1 MQKTSFNDFEFIRT
15 LGKGAFS
22 TVYLVKR
29 KLDQKFYALK
39 SITMGKLKENEQQNS
54 INEIRILSSIS
65 HPNIIGFKESF
76 FNEKNKTLNI
86 VMEYCDDGDLETKIK
101 IMKRNRQKFEEILI
115 WNYFIQ
121 IIHGLKALHDKKI
134 LHRDLKSANI
144 FLTKEKNQCKIGDLN
159 ASKVLKEKFLQN
171 SQIGTPTYSSPE
183 VWQNKPY
190 SYKSDL
196 WSVGCI
202 IYEMCCL
209 RPPFKGKNYDEL
221 CENICNGKIE
231 KISNRYSEELWEII
245 KMMLEIDV
253 DKRVDCDMI
262 LNHKFIKEQIK
273 ELKELNE
280 LSNNNIY
287 MDLDIDPNNS
297 TNDNE
302 DFFLIDTI
310 VYKNLRELENKIP
323 DKKRYDD
330 IEKKIK
336 KNYKSNIN
344 NNKNNT
350 NDDTIKNDDSFDECN
365 NSEQKPIN
373 NIIKT
378 NYKYNVG
385 SKKQLV
391 KGKKNKKKD
400 IFEKIK
406 KEEIFTKK
414 SLIFK
419 KKYKSLTNL
428 NFKKIF
434 FDIDFSQFKYYMN
447 KSQKIINKRFIETP
461 KIIKINIEIEN
472 QKKIINSIKE
482 KNKNKLYER
491 NSLINNIILF
501 PKNKVIKS
509 GLICLKED
517 IEKKISQKDLSISS
531 FMNKSNDIIFHKISN
546 SNPKYRIKKNNN
558 NLKKKSSI
566 YVDDGNNLKKNL
578 IFSCPDTNENNK
590 KEKKVTQIKKNN
602 LDISDNTI
610 DKKNNLDISDNNIN
624 KKNKLNELSKI
635 TGQIKKINKIKK
647 NLPKKNKEDIKD
659 IYNNNKTNENNNLSL
674 IKNKK
679 MDTNNKNKINK
690 EKNNIQNILKII
702 DITKEDRNKIKNNSD
717 KNIKQYNLGIS
728 NNNINK
734 KNLKSNKYMN
744 KFGKVIEIDISNINS
759 NNSINQI
766 KTFRE
771 SKNPFNTEHN
781 KIDSFSKNISKE
793 KESSKFINNQN
804 TKFRLSAK
812 VNNIKNFKAKFFKFG
827 D

>member
-447 KSQKIINKRFIETP
+447 KSQKIINKRFIEPP

-531 FMNKSNDIIFHKISN
+531 FLNKSNDIIFHKISN

-590 KEKKVTQIKKNN
+590 KEKKVPQIKKNN

-659 IYNNNKTNENNNLSL
+659 INNNSKTNEKNNLSL